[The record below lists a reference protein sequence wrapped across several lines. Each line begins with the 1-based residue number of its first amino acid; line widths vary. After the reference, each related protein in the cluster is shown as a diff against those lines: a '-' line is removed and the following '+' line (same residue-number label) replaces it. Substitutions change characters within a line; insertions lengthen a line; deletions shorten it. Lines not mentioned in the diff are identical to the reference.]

1 MKFNAIGKAVALTGA
16 VAMLA
21 SVAACG
27 SSNSSNSSA
36 NGTTEILVRGMGFHP
51 ATHR

>member
-36 NGTTEILVRGMGFHP
+36 NGTTEPSVGMGFHP